1 MNECIGQK
9 KRTVW
14 YRNNVQQTEGPEI
27 SLADHCVII
36 FHSEASL
43 SPVYERPFS
52 PFSAERYT
60 VRYQQG
66 QSVSG
71 KPDGLFGVHWEETVG
86 NRDIDRFQR
95 PALTHPA

>member
-1 MNECIGQK
+1 MRGNEERGTERMGDKQK
-9 KRTVW
+9 AWTS
-14 YRNNVQQTEGPEI
+14 Y
-27 SLADHCVII
+27 LADHCVII

-52 PFSAERYT
+52 PLPAEQYT

-66 QSVSG
+66 QGVSG
-71 KPDGLFGVHWEETVG
+71 KPDGLIGVNWEETVG

-95 PALTHPA
+95 PALTRSA